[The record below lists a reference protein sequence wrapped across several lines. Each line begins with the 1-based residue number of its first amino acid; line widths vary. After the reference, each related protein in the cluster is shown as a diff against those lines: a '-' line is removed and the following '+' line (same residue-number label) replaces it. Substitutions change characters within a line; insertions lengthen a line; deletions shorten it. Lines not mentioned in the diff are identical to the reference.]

1 MRFRKLF
8 IVLLAASLAASAQAK
23 SGKSSGKA
31 VKAAKSAKPSATGGK
46 SSAKNTKTDKTASP
60 AKGRTTASVVSVKP
74 GSAAQ
79 EPARP
84 VAPQAVPHT
93 MAAPAPS
100 QPTKAPAVVS
110 DSGPEPQLANIFK
123 EIEAN
128 RLDRALQLTENLL
141 RQYPN
146 FRLGN
151 LIKGD
156 LLLARSQPIRN
167 FGALNGAPTD
177 KIADLRYEAI
187 ARLKGYREKPSANY
201 IPRYLLQMQPDQRY
215 AIVVD
220 TQKSRLY
227 VYEND
232 VAHGGRPRFV
242 ADYYV
247 TQGKLG
253 ADKISEGDKR
263 TPIGV
268 YHVTSSLPKQKLADL
283 YGSGAY
289 PINYPNEWDKR
300 QGRNGSGIWL
310 HGTPSDTFSRPP
322 KASDGCVVLA
332 NQDLDAVAKNLQVG
346 LTPVIISN
354 SVEWLSLDDW
364 SKERGELNK
373 TIDSWRADWESRDT
387 DRFLRHY
394 SRRFQAGN
402 QNFDQFAAQKR
413 QVNQG
418 KEWIKLKVE
427 NLSVFRNPGREEVVV
442 VTFDQDY
449 RSNNVN
455 NVMKKRQY
463 WIREDG
469 KWKIIYE
476 GAA

>member
-1 MRFRKLF
+1 MTAKQL
-8 IVLLAASLAASAQAK
+8 IALLLAAALAASVQAK
-23 SGKSSGKA
+23 PAKSQG
-31 VKAAKSAKPSATGGK
+31 KAAKSAKTQKQPASK
-46 SSAKNTKTDKTASP
+46 PAKAKPTASH
-60 AKGRTTASVVSVKP
+60 AKGTSASVVSSKP
-74 GSAAQ
+74 APLAA
-79 EPARP
+79 
-84 VAPQAVPHT
+84 VAPSN
-93 MAAPAPS
+93 PAPLRVAT
-100 QPTKAPAVVS
+100 PTPHAGKSPLTVS
-110 DSGPEPQLANIFK
+110 DSGPEPQLATIFK
-123 EIEAN
+123 EIEGN
-128 RLDRALQLTENLL
+128 RLDNALQLTENLL

-146 FRLGN
+146 FRLAN

-156 LLLARSQPIRN
+156 LLLARSQAIAG
-167 FGALNGAPTD
+167 FGALNGAPSD
-177 KIADLRYEAI
+177 KIADLRSEAI

-227 VYEND
+227 LYEND
-232 VAHGGRPRFV
+232 TAHGGRPRFV

-253 ADKISEGDKR
+253 ADKVSEGDKR

-283 YGSGAY
+283 YGTGAY

-310 HGTPSDTFSRPP
+310 HGTPSNTFSRPP
-322 KASDGCVVLA
+322 RASDGCVVLA

-354 SVEWLSLDDW
+354 TVEWLSLDDW
-364 SKERGELNK
+364 TKERSELNK
-373 TIDSWRADWESRDT
+373 TIESWRADWESRDT

-402 QNFDQFAAQKR
+402 QNYDQFASQKK
-413 QVNQG
+413 QVNQS

-427 NLSVFRNPGREEVVV
+427 NLSVFRNPGKEEVVV

-449 RSNNVN
+449 RSNNTS

-463 WIREDG
+463 WVREDG

-476 GAA
+476 GSA